1 MPALIYD
8 VLKKTMFS
16 VGVFNCMHAQNLNAA
31 VAFIYLFS

>member
-16 VGVFNCMHAQNLNAA
+16 MGGFNCMHEQNLNAA